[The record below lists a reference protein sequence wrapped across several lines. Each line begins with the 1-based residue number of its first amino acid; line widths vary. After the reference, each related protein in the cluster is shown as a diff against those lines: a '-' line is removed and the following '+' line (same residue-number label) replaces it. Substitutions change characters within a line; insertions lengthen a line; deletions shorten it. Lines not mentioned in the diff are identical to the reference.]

1 MVSKP
6 NLHSNTLC
14 QSWLDS
20 ALLCLTAQAVPRL
33 QWPQPLCPAG
43 SAPWGWA
50 QTQPCTEPAAELCW
64 GKTAHILVVC
74 YKIPAVSVS
83 LFSSPAIMQEQL
95 STQIALSLGLK
106 AKQTQLAHTAAPSY
120 ECFASGYI
128 GPRKHGEKTHL
139 DSSQLTQQKTLE
151 VLLSLLNATPAA
163 SLLGFYHMHSLHTW
177 ETFLFSSW
185 HISGST
191 LLPKG
196 TAKLSP
202 RQQCELF
209 QQFLLSGRFHCWQAF
224 AKGLHPVFCTVAIVV
239 EIASA
244 EDSLALSLMHS
255 NLFSHKTALKHFSA
269 V

>member
-1 MVSKP
+1 
-6 NLHSNTLC
+6 
-14 QSWLDS
+14 
-20 ALLCLTAQAVPRL
+20 
-33 QWPQPLCPAG
+33 
-43 SAPWGWA
+43 
-50 QTQPCTEPAAELCW
+50 
-64 GKTAHILVVC
+64 
-74 YKIPAVSVS
+74 
-83 LFSSPAIMQEQL
+83 MQEQL

-255 NLFSHKTALKHFSA
+255 NLFSHKTALKQFSA